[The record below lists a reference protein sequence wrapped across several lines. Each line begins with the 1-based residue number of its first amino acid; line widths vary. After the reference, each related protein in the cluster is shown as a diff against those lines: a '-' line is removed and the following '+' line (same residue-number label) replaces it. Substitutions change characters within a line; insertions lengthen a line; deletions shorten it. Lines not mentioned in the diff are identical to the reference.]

1 MKKLE
6 KPQKYLGQ
14 IETQCNL
21 EPFLL
26 LLLFV
31 ENILNFYIK
40 CIQASFSKN
49 KKNVVAKQIQMCEL
63 KTS

>member
-40 CIQASFSKN
+40 CIQASFSK